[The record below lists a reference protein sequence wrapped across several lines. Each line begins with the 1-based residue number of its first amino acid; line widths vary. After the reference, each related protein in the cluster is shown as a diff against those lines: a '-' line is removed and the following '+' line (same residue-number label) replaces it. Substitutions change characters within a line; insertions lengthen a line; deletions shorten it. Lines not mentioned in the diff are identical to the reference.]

1 MKNDHMTHIEEY
13 IFLGSVDKVRESIS
27 FLRDLR
33 NMMTGEDTANK
44 YMIKWDG
51 APAIFMGN
59 DPADSQFFVAKK
71 SILNV
76 VPIVYKSE
84 ADIKKNLNGN
94 LQSLFLSA
102 FKYGKKL
109 GIKNI
114 IQGDFLYDD
123 KILKIRN
130 TDLEFQ
136 PNTVAYRVEKNTDLG
151 KKILKSKIGIAWHTE
166 YKGKDLKSI
175 QARFGFD
182 PSILNKSEEVCS
194 FGSNLSHKSTKLRHA
209 DLIKVNDN
217 LHKIGKI
224 FQKIESTTLK
234 QLESNADISKFIRE
248 YNNHFIRNGV
258 LPDRNSTHSLD
269 IIEWISYKYIKQIDK
284 LKTEEGKGRKRDK
297 LNEIVKFFDEDNK
310 KNLDMLY
317 QLYFLII
324 ETKLILISS
333 FSNLEEVK
341 TFVKTKDGYKVS
353 NHEGFVAVKSDK
365 RNAIKLIDRL
375 EFSYNNF
382 SKDIIKGWY

>member
-1 MKNDHMTHIEEY
+1 MTHIEEH
-13 IFLGSVDKVRESIS
+13 IFLGSVDKVRESIF

-33 NMMTGEDTANK
+33 NMMTEKDTANK

-51 APAIFMGN
+51 APAIFMGK
-59 DPADSQFFVAKK
+59 DPSDSQFFVAKK
-71 SILNV
+71 SIFNV
-76 VPIVYKSE
+76 IPIVYKSE
-84 ADIKKNLNGN
+84 ADIKKNLDGN

-123 KILKIRN
+123 KILKIGN
-130 TDLEFQ
+130 TELEFQ

-166 YKGKDLKSI
+166 YKGKDLNSI

-182 PSILNKSEEVCS
+182 PSVLNKSVEICS
-194 FGSNLSHKSTKLRHA
+194 FGSKLSHKDTKLRFI
-209 DLIKVNDN
+209 DIVRVNDN

-234 QLESNADISKFIRE
+234 QLKSNPDLSKFILE
-248 YNNHFIRNGV
+248 YNNHFIRKGV
-258 LPDRNSTHSLD
+258 LPNRNENQSLN

-284 LKTEEGKGRKRDK
+284 LKTEEGKGRKQDK
-297 LNEIVKFFDEDNK
+297 LNEIIDFFNENNK

-324 ETKLILISS
+324 ETKLILINAFSS
-333 FSNLEEVK
+333 LEEVK
-341 TFVKTKDGYKVS
+341 TFVKTADGYKVS